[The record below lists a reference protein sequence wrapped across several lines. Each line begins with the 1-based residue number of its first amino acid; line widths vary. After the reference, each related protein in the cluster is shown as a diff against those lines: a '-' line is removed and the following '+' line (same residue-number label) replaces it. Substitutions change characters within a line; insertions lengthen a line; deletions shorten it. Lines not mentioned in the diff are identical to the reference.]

1 MTAPTAEKPQDAL
14 VSGLGAGERASPA
27 TDETPVPPDAFVIDD
42 EEGICRFVA
51 MTLESLGL
59 RAESYHQAPQAI
71 AALDRGH
78 PDIIFLDLAL
88 EGSDAVEM
96 LRMLGER
103 RYSGVVQL
111 MSGSSP
117 GLLDDVRRIGA
128 RHGLHMRAPLE
139 KPFRS
144 EAVRRAVTSAHR
156 DAPAES
162 TFSVT
167 PPIELGLQEALDKG
181 WLELWYQPKIDLR
194 SRTLVGAEGLI
205 RCRHPDHGVLAP
217 GAFLPGASEESLLAL
232 TDHVVLT
239 ALRDWHDLADAG
251 TSLRIAVNASA
262 GALTSVTLAALIRE
276 NRPKRREWP
285 GLILEIPEGEV
296 VKDVALF
303 HEIATQLRIY
313 GITLA
318 IDDFGEGFSS
328 FARLRELPFGELKLD
343 RGFVDGCAG
352 DARNGGICRA
362 VIALAHHFGVAA
374 VAEGLENLADAY
386 VVRDMGC
393 DIGQGYVF
401 ARPMPKSSFLSL
413 LRDRAA
419 TSPEWFA

>member
-1 MTAPTAEKPQDAL
+1 
-14 VSGLGAGERASPA
+14 V
-27 TDETPVPPDAFVIDD
+27 FVIDD

-51 MTLESLGL
+51 MTIEGLGL
-59 RAESYHQAPQAI
+59 EAETYHNVQEAI
-71 AALDRGH
+71 AALERGH
-78 PDIIFLDLAL
+78 PDMIFLDLAL

-96 LRMLGER
+96 LRQLGEK
-103 RYSGVVQL
+103 RYSGIVQL

-128 RHGLHMRAPLE
+128 RHGLQMRDGLE
-139 KPFRS
+139 KPFRG
-144 EAVRRAVTSAHR
+144 EAVRRAVTRAQLETPR
-156 DAPAES
+156 ES
-162 TFSVT
+162 TFTLT
-167 PPIELGLQEALDKG
+167 PAIKVGLEEALDRS

-194 SRTLVGAEGLI
+194 SRALVGAEGLI

-217 GAFLPGASEESLLAL
+217 GTFLPGASEESLLAL
-232 TDHVVLT
+232 THRVVLA
-239 ALRDWHDLADAG
+239 ALRDWQELADAG

-262 GALTSVTLAALIRE
+262 GALASATLAALIRE
-276 NRPKRREWP
+276 NRPKRADWP
-285 GLILEIPEGEV
+285 GLILEVPEGEV

-328 FARLRELPFGELKLD
+328 FARLRELPFSELKLD
-343 RGFVDGCAG
+343 RSFVDGCAG

-393 DIGQGYVF
+393 DVGQGYVF
-401 ARPMPKSSFLSL
+401 ARPMPKSSLLSQL
-413 LRDRAA
+413 SDRSSRSRD
-419 TSPEWFA
+419 WFT